1 MKTIELPEDR
11 ANIQVLVSHEP
22 GRTIISKELEDA
34 IGPTVFSREGGNR
47 VIDNAVLAGWI
58 IARIKAGD
66 DITHP
71 DTFEVTVIV
80 PPDKEETN
88 EN

>member
-11 ANIQVLVSHEP
+11 TNVQVLVSHPAGCTDLSDAMQSEI
-22 GRTIISKELEDA
+22 GHFSESIRNEELA
-34 IGPTVFSREGGNR
+34 S
-47 VIDNAVLAGWI
+47 WI
-58 IARIKAGD
+58 IYAIRDRKD
-66 DITHP
+66 FTHP

>member
-1 MKTIELPEDR
+1 MRTIELPSDR
-11 ANIQVLVSHEP
+11 SNIQVLVSHPAGHTHISDEVQRET
-22 GRTIISKELEDA
+22 GNYSDVIGNEVLASWIIDA
-34 IGPTVFSREGGNR
+34 IRTG
-47 VIDNAVLAGWI
+47 
-58 IARIKAGD
+58 K

-80 PPDKEETN
+80 RPDKEPAD

>member
-1 MKTIELPEDR
+1 MRTIELPSDR
-11 ANIQVLVSHEP
+11 TAVQVLVSHP
-22 GRTIISKELEDA
+22 AGHTPISEEMQRE
-34 IGPTVFSREGGNR
+34 IGEYSGLIQNE
-47 VIDNAVLAGWI
+47 VLASWI
-58 IARIKAGD
+58 IGAIRDGK

-80 PPDKEETN
+80 RPDKEETN